1 DLMYSRGLIFFY
13 DPVDD
18 EPGYNFVSFYRT
30 VLELAGRMS
39 DAGLL
44 KRGRLPHTLA
54 VCIAKFDDERVFCKA
69 YERGYVVSLDPGG
82 RGVPAISDVNAAAL
96 FDSMCNEN
104 ASANDAA
111 LIRGALA
118 SFFWP
123 DRVKYFAVSSLG
135 FYLQPDGTFNPRDPG
150 NAW

>member
-1 DLMYSRGLIFFY
+1 
-13 DPVDD
+13 
-18 EPGYNFVSFYRT
+18 
-30 VLELAGRMS
+30 
-39 DAGLL
+39 
-44 KRGRLPHTLA
+44 
-54 VCIAKFDDERVFCKA
+54 
-69 YERGYVVSLDPGG
+69 
-82 RGVPAISDVNAAAL
+82 
-96 FDSMCNEN
+96 MCNEN

-150 NAW
+150 NAWRGSLHVRGEVRPAGVLEPLLQLANRIQRSGWEQRSSWERRHRRALQPPGD